1 MNFIFELR
9 LQKNKYVLMAVMIML
24 SLALPLKAEEYTY
37 GGVVYWIDEY
47 SDEASALRYDGNSET
62 VKIVDTFTY
71 QGTTYNVSFGYDLKQ
86 SIFTNQ
92 SKIRTV
98 DASAVQ
104 KLDPDIRFSD
114 CQFLSTVIP
123 SEEWEVGDYQYYN
136 CPMLDL
142 RTVLVPNLTEVGS
155 YAFAMESPTNFGEL
169 LGTDISKI
177 YSSTSM
183 ENRLYSVIELKKALG
198 DATFHNLDYL
208 DLSELT
214 SFILDGY
221 EASDFFTNI
230 EDAPKFKSLTVLNGS
245 LDFGFNP
252 PAIENVTLGGVIT
265 QLSIQWCDISATTF
279 HYDDLEVV
287 EELVLMGDESVTNL
301 DLKGKVGRLKISDL
315 SKLETLSGCEG
326 VTYAAIVNCKL
337 LEKISLPDIEELY
350 SVGECT
356 NLKEIYLGESLR
368 NMNQEMIF
376 YDCNN
381 LEDFIF
387 GGSIEQWLAVKR
399 DNAEENHPKDAP
411 LSKVKNFW
419 YGHGN
424 AKMTM
429 LTELNVGNIG
439 NATEIGPEAFT
450 AYKGLTKIDLPST
463 VKVIGASSF
472 AECSNLKSV
481 KINAERI
488 DQYAF
493 YGVDGIEDFIIG
505 SELEYIG
512 PAFSE
517 MNNPVTVVNY
527 LSDPGNWAKIERTN
541 IVYLDPYDPEV
552 GVGNI
557 VRGTYMIPA
566 KEMLFM
572 GQPLVTLELD
582 APEII
587 APGAFANIKDLTNLK
602 INQQSG
608 ITTFGE
614 KSFFGCSSL
623 KTIEINSAVASR
635 AGDTGTEGYII
646 DSQAFYGCA
655 ALEDIPML
663 DNLKSIAS
671 DALNETGWIKKQPA
685 NSVIYL
691 NTEYG
696 RTAFTY
702 NGIPS
707 ENSRLE
713 IEDATLAINDGAFAL
728 SDFANF
734 TSVSLPLSL
743 KYIGAEAFNGTH
755 LRGELTIP
763 ASVEVMKSNNFN
775 SDIDCV
781 RFEDS
786 DMPLEIEQ
794 CNFNSIGSIYYGRN
808 FTETSRRI
816 YIKPAGAS
824 SFEKAEYGK
833 NVTEINSANNIPIY
847 TYYMNCIYSY
857 STVPPVCEDG
867 INGDKENCKLY
878 VPEES
883 LETYRSADVWGQFK
897 NILPIDKTGI
907 DDVIIDNNSVSRHYD
922 ISGRPIQESAKGI
935 HIIVKADGSTQK
947 IIVK

>member
-1 MNFIFELR
+1 MKVLFEMR
-9 LQKNKYVLMAVMIML
+9 LQKCKYMLMAVLIMF
-24 SLALPLKAEEYTY
+24 SVALPLKAEEYTY
-37 GGVVYWIDEY
+37 GGVVYQIDEH
-47 SDEASALRYDGNSET
+47 STEALAIRYDGTSET
-62 VKIVDTFTY
+62 VKIIDSFTY
-71 QGTTYNVSFGYDLKQ
+71 QGKLYNVVFTDDNKN
-86 SIFTNQ
+86 IFTNQ
-92 SKIRTV
+92 NQIRTV

-104 KLDPDIRFSD
+104 RLDPEIKFSN
-114 CQFLSTVIP
+114 CQFLNTVIP
-123 SEEWEVGDYQYYN
+123 SEVWQVGEYQYFN

-142 RTVLVPNLTEVGS
+142 RTVLVPTLISVGD
-155 YAFAMESPTNFGEL
+155 YAFALESPTYLGEL
-169 LGTDISKI
+169 LGTDISHIWSK
-177 YSSTSM
+177 TCM
-183 ENRLYSVIELKKALG
+183 ENRIYSVIELRKAFG
-198 DATFHNLDYL
+198 NATFDNLNNL
-208 DLSELT
+208 DLSNVT
-214 SFILDGY
+214 CIIFDGY
-221 EASDFFTNI
+221 DTFGLFYYIN
-230 EDAPKFKSLTVLNGS
+230 APKLMTLAIFNGS
-245 LDFGFNP
+245 LYLDP
-252 PAIENVTLGGVIT
+252 YTPTIKYITLGGMIT
-265 QLSIQWCDISATTF
+265 HLDINEYDTDATTF
-279 HYDDLEVV
+279 DYDGVEVV
-287 EELVLMGDESVTNL
+287 EEFVCGQEKYVSL
-301 DLKGKVGRLKISDL
+301 DLKGKVRSLWL
-315 SKLETLSGCEG
+315 SGLNKLETLNGCEG
-326 VTYAAIVNCKL
+326 VTYASIESCRI
-337 LEKISLPDIEELY
+337 LEKISLPDIEEFNSAY
-350 SVGECT
+350 GCT
-356 NLKEIYLGESLR
+356 NLKEIYLGETLR
-368 NMNQEMIF
+368 EMNQTWTF
-376 YDCNN
+376 DRCNN
-381 LEDFIF
+381 LEDLIY

-399 DNAEENHPKDAP
+399 NGAEAEHPKDAP
-411 LSKVKNFW
+411 LSKVKKFW

-429 LTELNVGNIG
+429 LTELHVGNIG

-602 INQQSG
+602 INQRSG

-935 HIIVKADGSTQK
+935 HIIVNADGSTQK